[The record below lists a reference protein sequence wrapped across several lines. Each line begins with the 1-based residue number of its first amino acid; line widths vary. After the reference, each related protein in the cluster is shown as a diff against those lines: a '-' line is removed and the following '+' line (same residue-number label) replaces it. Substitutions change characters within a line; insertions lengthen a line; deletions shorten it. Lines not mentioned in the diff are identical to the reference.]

1 VLVTLLSL
9 VAGLD
14 TLVAAVL
21 VDLELLQGLL

>member
-14 TLVAAVL
+14 TLVVAVL